1 MWRVRAYI
9 EQGRRWVVDIDLEKI
24 FDRVNHDVLMARVVR
39 KVKECGRPPMEPDV
53 RWCERKIKGVY
64 TCID

>member
-1 MWRVRAYI
+1 M
-9 EQGRRWVVDIDLEKI
+9 DIDLEKI